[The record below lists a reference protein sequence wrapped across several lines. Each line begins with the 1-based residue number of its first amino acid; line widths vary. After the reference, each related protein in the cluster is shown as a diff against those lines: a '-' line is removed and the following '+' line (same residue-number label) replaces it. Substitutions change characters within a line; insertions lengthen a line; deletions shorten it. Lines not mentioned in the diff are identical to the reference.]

1 MIELILCNVI
11 LFLFRSCNFQ
21 CDESCQEG
29 NFLQVCI
36 ISVICCSLYVTFSL
50 FIFKNVHRMIMLI
63 TYSSKY
69 KTIIHTSL
77 LEEMIDERKT
87 VFQDFIN
94 SKKEHGANF
103 DKDFSWILNENVM
116 SETKSKIE
124 KIIFDENHLIN
135 TYHLNAPDSNGNIH
149 IIRNQIV
156 LTVG

>member
-11 LFLFRSCNFQ
+11 LFLFRSCNFP

-29 NFLQVCI
+29 FLVLFISIVCYL
-36 ISVICCSLYVTFSL
+36 LYVTLSPL
-50 FIFKNVHRMIMLI
+50 IFFPHRMIMSV

-103 DKDFSWILNENVM
+103 NKDFSWILNENVI
-116 SETKSKIE
+116 SQTKSDIE
-124 KIIFDENHLIN
+124 KIFFDKNHLIN

-156 LTVG
+156 FTAD